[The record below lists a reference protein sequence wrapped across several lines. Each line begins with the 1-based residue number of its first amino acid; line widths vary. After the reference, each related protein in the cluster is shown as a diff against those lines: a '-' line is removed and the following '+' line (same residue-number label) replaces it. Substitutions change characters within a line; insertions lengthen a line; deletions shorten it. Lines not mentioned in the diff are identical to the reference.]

1 MTADVKNLVEA
12 VVGLTSL
19 LHDKKEIRNQCVTAQ
34 TAMRLLKCK
43 KDKLSKLTRL
53 YDLKDETS
61 KTRYRYKFNKLIS
74 LIPKSSI

>member
-12 VVGLTSL
+12 VVGLTNL
-19 LHDKKEIRNQCVTAQ
+19 LHEKKEIRNQCVTAQ
-34 TAMRLLKCK
+34 TAMRILNCK
-43 KDKLSKLTRL
+43 KDKLSKLTKL

-61 KTRYRYKFNKLIS
+61 TTRYRYKFNKLIT